1 MVDTTTMWNVYL
13 RWFGG
18 VVLVEW
24 FVCVCVCGGGGG
36 IGRMVCVGVVLVEWF
51 VRVGLVKW
59 FVREWY
65 W

>member
-1 MVDTTTMWNVYL
+1 MWNVYL

-24 FVCVCVCGGGGG
+24 FVCVCVCVGGG